1 MYYSTQK
8 KLLIVGGA
16 DFSADLFEEVY
27 DNGTPVIAA
36 DGGVNFLSE
45 RNISPEL
52 VMGDLD
58 SASEQKIQNIDPEK
72 IIRIPDQDSTDLEK
86 VLFNTQSPL
95 TLGIGFLG
103 SQIDHEL
110 AALSA
115 LAKFPEKK
123 LSLLAN
129 MILFFGSTKFLITL
143 LCWDASFSLSFRRS
157 KS

>member
-16 DFSADLFEEVY
+16 NFSADLFEEVY

-58 SASEQKIQNIDPEK
+58 SASEQKIQNIEPEK
-72 IIRIPDQDSTDLEK
+72 IIRIPDQDSTDLESFIQHAIS
-86 VLFNTQSPL
+86 FNNWNW
-95 TLGIGFLG
+95 FLG
-103 SQIDHEL
+103 SR
-110 AALSA
+110 
-115 LAKFPEKK
+115 
-123 LSLLAN
+123 
-129 MILFFGSTKFLITL
+129 LITNWL
-143 LCWDASFSLSFRRS
+143 H
-157 KS
+157 